1 MNLRAFTVAAAV
13 ALTTFLLYRVTLL
26 PGFDLGDT
34 ASFQTTVGERVITP
48 RDGYPLYFAIGGLF
62 LRLTGGG
69 DPAHALN
76 LLSAIEAAIACG
88 IIVLAGAELSGSL
101 PAGAAAALLLAT
113 SYTFWSQAI
122 IAEVYALHLIFVS
135 ATLLLLLRWSNRP
148 SLARL
153 TLFFAVYALGFGNH
167 LSMALLLPAY
177 ALFLLMAAPGGWRSM
192 LTPRVVA
199 IALACAAA
207 GAVQYVWNLRT
218 LWFEATP
225 PHGLLDALQAFWFD
239 VTKSDWRDTMVLRVP
254 QSMLDDRAA
263 MYWFD
268 LRQQFG
274 IIGAPL
280 AVAGLAYLARVDIRR
295 ALLML
300 LLYVVNVAFAYT
312 YNVGD
317 VHVFYLPSHL
327 IVALLAAPALTFV
340 RELVRPDRRAGA
352 DRRVRTD
359 AFAGRDRRARRDR
372 RIYPGRHIGRALR
385 ATVPSLLIVYAI
397 ARAYHDLPALDRSAD
412 RRPTELL
419 EQLTTGLD
427 DRRDVY
433 LTDFNWQIANGLSYY
448 GKVIRPELAYGR
460 LPDVLLYA
468 PALVRDNRTI
478 GRDIVLSE
486 RARAEVNAA
495 YGPLLPTVADARVDV
510 KPLTASI
517 AGIPRGTRYVLCV
530 LRPSRDLA
538 LDSEELNR
546 AWQQLIGA
554 ARPDRNGHE
563 GETSKTPKEDY
574 AVLAGLVG
582 GRPQLVLESSRPF
595 RRIVT
600 LDGVDVEVRMESWL
614 AADTIRRM
622 GFGHVVAA
630 HRHTLIVERGISFVA
645 FDDQGRAILTA
656 YRSNIFAPQRRYL
669 IEPQR

>member
-1 MNLRAFTVAAAV
+1 
-13 ALTTFLLYRVTLL
+13 
-26 PGFDLGDT
+26 
-34 ASFQTTVGERVITP
+34 
-48 RDGYPLYFAIGGLF
+48 
-62 LRLTGGG
+62 
-69 DPAHALN
+69 
-76 LLSAIEAAIACG
+76 
-88 IIVLAGAELSGSL
+88 
-101 PAGAAAALLLAT
+101 
-113 SYTFWSQAI
+113 
-122 IAEVYALHLIFVS
+122 
-135 ATLLLLLRWSNRP
+135 
-148 SLARL
+148 
-153 TLFFAVYALGFGNH
+153 GNH

-218 LWFEATP
+218 LWFQATP

-239 VTKSDWRDTMVLRVP
+239 VTKSDW
-254 QSMLDDRAA
+254 
-263 MYWFD
+263 
-268 LRQQFG
+268 
-274 IIGAPL
+274 L
-280 AVAGLAYLARVDIRR
+280 A
-295 ALLML
+295 
-300 LLYVVNVAFAYT
+300 T
-312 YNVGD
+312 
-317 VHVFYLPSHL
+317 
-327 IVALLAAPALTFV
+327 PALTFV

-359 AFAGRDRRARRDR
+359 AFAGRDRRVRPDR

-385 ATVPSLLIVYAI
+385 ATVPSLVIVYAI

-510 KPLTASI
+510 KPLAASI
-517 AGIPRGTRYVLCV
+517 AGI
-530 LRPSRDLA
+530 
-538 LDSEELNR
+538 
-546 AWQQLIGA
+546 
-554 ARPDRNGHE
+554 
-563 GETSKTPKEDY
+563 
-574 AVLAGLVG
+574 
-582 GRPQLVLESSRPF
+582 
-595 RRIVT
+595 
-600 LDGVDVEVRMESWL
+600 
-614 AADTIRRM
+614 
-622 GFGHVVAA
+622 
-630 HRHTLIVERGISFVA
+630 
-645 FDDQGRAILTA
+645 
-656 YRSNIFAPQRRYL
+656 
-669 IEPQR
+669 